1 MESEGS
7 SNTPKKRSW
16 RTQAERRAEA
26 EEALL
31 NSAAE
36 LFARQGIPGTSLAAI
51 CEHAGYSHGLV
62 NHHFGSKQGLIEALA
77 EHAQA
82 SFQASLPMEGAR
94 TGRQGI
100 LAFVEAYLGAFASPG
115 PMFRCFIV
123 MWGAAFIEQ
132 ADEPFD
138 KFDERFR
145 AGIRNWV
152 LVGQEDGSIS
162 KAVDSHAFAAAI
174 LALVRGIGAQMI
186 TSLDDVSL
194 KRVTSESHRI
204 VDAALGTEPRTILE
218 D

>member
-1 MESEGS
+1 MTSEVTS
-7 SNTPKKRSW
+7 DNPTKRSW

-31 NSAAE
+31 YSAAE

-77 EHAQA
+77 EHSQA

-100 LAFVEAYLGAFASPG
+100 LDFVEAYLDAFASPD
-115 PMFRCFIV
+115 PMNSCFIV

-132 ADEPFD
+132 GDVSFE
-138 KFDERFR
+138 KFDQRFR
-145 AGIRNWV
+145 TGVRNWV
-152 LVGQEDGSIS
+152 LVGQEDGSIA
-162 KAVDSHAFAAAI
+162 KTVDGEAFAAAI

-186 TSLDDVSL
+186 TSLDNVSL
-194 KRVTSESHRI
+194 ERIKSESNRI
-204 VDAALGTEPRTILE
+204 VEAALGT
-218 D
+218 

>member
-1 MESEGS
+1 MESEVS
-7 SNTPKKRSW
+7 SDNPKKRSW

-77 EHAQA
+77 EHSQA

-100 LAFVEAYLGAFASPG
+100 LDFVEAYLDAFASPG
-115 PMFRCFIV
+115 PMNRCFIV

-132 ADEPFD
+132 ADVSFV
-138 KFDERFR
+138 KFDQRFR
-145 AGIRNWV
+145 AGIQNWV
-152 LVGQEDGSIS
+152 LVGQEDGSIA
-162 KAVDSHAFAAAI
+162 KTVDADAFAAAI

-186 TSLDDVSL
+186 TSLDKVSL
-194 KRVTSESHRI
+194 ERVKSESNRI
-204 VDAALGTEPRTILE
+204 VQAALGA
-218 D
+218 